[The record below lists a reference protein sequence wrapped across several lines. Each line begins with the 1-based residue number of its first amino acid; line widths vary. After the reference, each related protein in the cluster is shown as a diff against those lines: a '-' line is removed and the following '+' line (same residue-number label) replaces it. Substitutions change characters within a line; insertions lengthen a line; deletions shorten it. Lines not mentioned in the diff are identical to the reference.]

1 MILLLTFEVLE
12 IKQNLMKKIGFLL
25 ALVLLVTSC
34 EKDDIC
40 IEPITPNL
48 ILRFYD
54 NASQTDIKAVERLSV
69 WADGKDTLS
78 AYTSITTDSI
88 VIPLNTQASQTIYN
102 FKMNNVDG
110 NIANNLTDQLTI
122 SYDVEEVYVSR
133 SCGFKAIFNNVA
145 IVSGSGWIQ
154 SFTPT
159 AITTINNESSA
170 HAQIFH

>member
-1 MILLLTFEVLE
+1 
-12 IKQNLMKKIGFLL
+12 MKKIGFLFVF
-25 ALVLLVTSC
+25 ALLMASC

-54 NASQTDIKAVERLSV
+54 NSSQTDIKAVERLSV

-88 VIPLNTQASQTIYN
+88 VIPLNTQASQTIYH

-110 NIANNLTDQLTI
+110 NLANNQTDQLTI
-122 SYDVEEVYVSR
+122 NYDVEAVYVSR
-133 SCGFKAIFNNVA
+133 SCGFKAIFNNVT
-145 IVSGSGWIQ
+145 ITSGSGWMQ
-154 SFTPT
+154 SFTPST
-159 AITTINNESSA
+159 ITTINNESSA
-170 HAQIFH
+170 HVQIFH

>member
-1 MILLLTFEVLE
+1 
-12 IKQNLMKKIGFLL
+12 MKRIGFLL
-25 ALVLLVTSC
+25 LIIILMAAC

-54 NASQTDIKAVERLSV
+54 NSSQTDIKAVERLSV

-78 AYTSITTDSI
+78 AYTSVTLDSI
-88 VIPLNTQASQTIYN
+88 VIPLNTQATQTVYN

-110 NIANNLTDQLTI
+110 NIANNMIDQLTI

-133 SCGFKAIFNNVA
+133 SCGFKAIFNNVT
-145 IVSGSGWIQ
+145 VTSGTGWIQ
-154 SFTPT
+154 SFTPNT
-159 AITTINNESSA
+159 ITTINNESSA
-170 HAQIFH
+170 HVQIFH